1 MMSWS
6 RDQIWRFLDFVAKIR
21 QLAHFRYFIT
31 DFKYKK
37 RVPEVNTNA
46 TVLKTIVSAFE
57 CVPKNWSYPFG
68 SWNSHVIK
76 SSIFVKIFLKDNYF
90 LQPECGER

>member
-21 QLAHFRYFIT
+21 QLAHFQYFIT

-57 CVPKNWSYPFG
+57 CIPKKMN
-68 SWNSHVIK
+68 
-76 SSIFVKIFLKDNYF
+76 
-90 LQPECGER
+90 